1 MVLKCKT
8 LIYFIIN
15 KPCRKKIPPHNN
27 YIHAYIVY
35 YSAKVGLRSVF
46 LMSEQFCNTA
56 SVRQV
61 SLLNAIWT
69 TTHISY
75 FLLLEYSTLM
85 MLRLYMSAH
94 SFTRVRATFTCL
106 KATCWHVHVT
116 CLKTQC
122 EEEGLTCRG
131 GLDCW
136 QNKKSKL
143 IR

>member
-1 MVLKCKT
+1 MVLKCKI

-46 LMSEQFCNTA
+46 LMSEQFCNTV

-69 TTHISY
+69 TTRFILPVIRILDPDDAETVYERTFIYTSACNFHLLKSY
-75 FLLLEYSTLM
+75 L
-85 MLRLYMSAH
+85 
-94 SFTRVRATFTCL
+94 
-106 KATCWHVHVT
+106 
-116 CLKTQC
+116 
-122 EEEGLTCRG
+122 LTCACHVLENTMWRG
-131 GLDCW
+131 GLNLSGW
-136 QNKKSKL
+136 FGLLAK
-143 IR
+143 